1 MMTVPLVSTS
11 GGALKPSE
19 IAVAIDEGLPPREV
33 SFKTGNEALFQKSLD
48 QWIDLDLA
56 EAQPCSHDI
65 MEAARAINSAFLAES
80 TDADLVLT
88 NLPDLLNAQSALGYC
103 QVLEQM
109 GRGLKR
115 VIFVHEN
122 TKNII
127 TRDN

>member
-1 MMTVPLVSTS
+1 LVSTS
-11 GGALKPSE
+11 GGASKPLE
-19 IAVAIDEGLPPREV
+19 IAVAIDEPPPPRQV
-33 SFKTGNEALFQKSLD
+33 SFKSGNEALFQRSFD
-48 QWIDLDLA
+48 HWIDLDVE

-65 MEAARAINSAFLAES
+65 MAAARAINSAFLAES